1 MNRNLYPFILIFL
14 CSCFSMAAQH
24 DSINLLE
31 EVRLSDVKLKQH
43 SEGQFVKQLED
54 SVIGQNEPLLTS
66 LLKFNSPFF
75 FRENGYGMVASASVR
90 GTGAAQTAVVWNGI
104 NINSQFT
111 GQTDFNTINTGVFDD
126 ISLRAGGGSVI
137 YGSGAIGGTIHLNN
151 EFSFDGEPENEFRLG
166 YGSFETYQ
174 AAYNGSFSNEKTS
187 LNIGVSGIDSEN
199 DYDYP
204 GTDERNKNGDFYNI
218 SLNASLARWLN
229 DANILKFYSNYYRG
243 DRGFSGT
250 LNLPSN
256 SEYQDR
262 NLRNL
267 LEWKSFFG
275 EFTSSLKLAW
285 ITEKFRYYEN
295 RDSENFSSGEAG
307 TAIIKYDLAYEF
319 SSGAKLNL
327 IADYTDA
334 RGEGSEIEDPERK
347 IGGFSAL
354 WNQQLGKLNY
364 ELSLRQEVTENYNS
378 PLLFSAGGNYRF
390 SDTYLLRISTS
401 RNFRIPTFNDL
412 FWKSGGNSELD
423 PETSVQAEIGNELN
437 IGDFNFKFTGYFMD
451 IDDLIRWVPGNSGIW
466 RPVNTNSV
474 HNYGLEFF
482 SSWSKKI
489 GGNPLSFSANYA
501 FTRSV
506 DQETGNQLI
515 YTPKHKLT
523 FSGGY
528 QMEELSFFFQSLY
541 NGSIYTSS
549 DNNYSLDP
557 YTLVNIGAGY
567 IINKNPET
575 KLNFQVGNL
584 FNENYQSLPSRIMPG
599 RSFRSSLTIKF

>member
-1 MNRNLYPFILIFL
+1 MDRNLYPFILIFL
-14 CSCFSMAAQH
+14 CSCSSVAAQH
-24 DSINLLE
+24 DSINWLQ
-31 EVRLSDVKLKQH
+31 EVKLSDVKLKQN
-43 SEGQFVKQLED
+43 SEGQFVKELED
-54 SVIGQNEPLLTS
+54 SLMRQNEPLLTS

-75 FRENGYGMVASASVR
+75 FRENGYGMVSSASVR

-111 GQTDFNTINTGVFDD
+111 GQTDFNTINTRVFDD
-126 ISLRAGGGSVI
+126 ISLRPGGGSVI

-151 EFSFDGEPENEFRLG
+151 EFSFDGESENILQVG
-166 YGSFETYQ
+166 YGSFDTYQ
-174 AAYNGSFSNEKTS
+174 ANYSGKFSGEKTS
-187 LNIGVSGIDSEN
+187 VNIGVSGIDSEN

-204 GTDERNKNGDFYNI
+204 GTDEHNENGDFYNI
-218 SLNASLARWLN
+218 SLNASLARWINN
-229 DANILKFYSNYYRG
+229 DNILKFYSNYYLG

-256 SEYQDR
+256 SAYEDR
-262 NLRNL
+262 NSRNL
-267 LEWKSFFG
+267 LEWKSFSG
-275 EFTSSLKLAW
+275 NFTSSLKLAW
-285 ITEKFRYYEN
+285 ITENFKYYEN
-295 RDSENFSSGEAG
+295 RDSDNFSFGEAE

-319 SSGAKLNL
+319 SSGATLNF

-334 RGEGSEIEDPERK
+334 RGEGSDIENPERK

-354 WNQQLGKLNY
+354 WSQEIGKLNY
-364 ELSLRQEVTENYNS
+364 ELSLRQEITDNYKS

-390 SDTYLLRISTS
+390 SDKYLLRLNTS

-412 FWKSGGNSELD
+412 FWQSGGNLELN

-437 IGDFNFKFTGYFMD
+437 IGTFNINLTGYFID
-451 IDDLIRWVPGNSGIW
+451 IENLIRWVPDNSGLW

-474 HNYGLEFF
+474 HNYGVEVF
-482 SSWSKKI
+482 SSWVKKI
-489 GGNPLSFSANYA
+489 SGNPLSLSANYA
-501 FTRSV
+501 YTRSI

-523 FSGGY
+523 FSGKY
-528 QMEELSFFFQSLY
+528 KLEDLSFFFQSLY

-549 DNNYSLDP
+549 DNNYSLDS
-557 YTLVNIGAGY
+557 YTLVNLGTEY
-567 IINKNPET
+567 TLSRKPET
-575 KLNFQVGNL
+575 KLRFQIDNL

-599 RSFRSSLTIKF
+599 RSFRSTLTIKF